1 MKTKSTRA
9 AWCQLQGEVKRRK
22 RQLMDLRIPKKPTGI
37 HRNIQEVNLRTAA
50 KTRKGFKHS
59 NIKGQY

>member
-1 MKTKSTRA
+1 
-9 AWCQLQGEVKRRK
+9 
-22 RQLMDLRIPKKPTGI
+22 MDLRIPKKPTAI